1 MVITSIDQLDLE
13 KRYTYADYL
22 TWRFKERVE
31 LIKGHIF
38 KMSPAPSLRHQK
50 ISGIIEFN
58 IASFLKEKKCNMY
71 HAPFDVRLPLPPK
84 KAKGNKVDTV
94 VQPDIVVVCDESK
107 LDERGCFGAPDM
119 VVEILSPGNSRR
131 EMRDKYD
138 LYENA
143 GVREYWIVDP
153 ERELV
158 IVYQL
163 DVQGRYFGSR
173 PYLRGDMVPSNVLEG
188 FALDTTEILNEPEER
203 TW

>member
-38 KMSPAPSLRHQK
+38 KMSPAPSMRHQK
-50 ISGIIEFN
+50 ISILLSSEMFN
-58 IASFLKEKKCNMY
+58 FLKGSTCQIFS
-71 HAPFDVRLPLPPK
+71 APFDVRLPLPPK
-84 KAKGNKVDTV
+84 KVKGDKVDTV
-94 VQPDIVVVCDESK
+94 VQPDIVVVCDEGK

-119 VVEILSPGNSRR
+119 VVEILSPGNSRH

-153 ERELV
+153 DREFITIYELNELGKYV
-158 IVYQL
+158 
-163 DVQGRYFGSR
+163 GSR
-173 PYLRGDMVPSNVLEG
+173 PFTAGDKAPSKVMEG
-188 FALDTTEILNEPEER
+188 FEMDVAAIFENFKK
-203 TW
+203 